1 MTKAAPLCY
10 NGGMKEK
17 QLLCGKIIN
26 THGVKGVVKAE
37 SYCDSPKVLASL
49 QRILLQD
56 KEGNFVMRRVLSA
69 SVAKGFVLLRLE
81 GVETMEDA
89 ILLKEKQLFAL
100 REDIPLQKGA
110 YFLADIIGLP
120 VIDAD
125 TGVCYGEVIKVDT
138 MPSSDMYTVKT
149 PDGKEVL
156 FPAVKEFLVKV
167 DVESG
172 VYIRP
177 IKGFFY

>member
-10 NGGMKEK
+10 NDGMKEK

>member
-1 MTKAAPLCY
+1 MCY
-10 NGGMKEK
+10 NGRMKEK
-17 QLLCGKIIN
+17 ELLCGKIIN

-37 SYCDSPKVLASL
+37 SFCDSPKVLASL
-49 QRILLQD
+49 SRILL
-56 KEGNFVMRRVLSA
+56 KKEEGNFDMRRVLSA
-69 SVAKGFVLLRLE
+69 SVAKGFVLLHLE
-81 GVETMEDA
+81 GVDTMDDA
-89 ILLKEKQLFAL
+89 ILLKGTSLYAL
-100 REDIPLQKGA
+100 REDIPLKKGA

-125 TGVCYGEVIKVDT
+125 TGVHYGTVTEVNP

-167 DVESG
+167 DTDEG
-172 VYIRP
+172 IFIRP
-177 IKGFFY
+177 IKGFF